1 MGFFKRYTHDFLFA
15 PLMTAAPMSAARKPS
30 PARKSSPWPRRIV
43 IATIA
48 LIVVVGGV
56 YFWRHRSSEE
66 AAGAYRTTKIDRGD
80 IRVTISATGALNATS
95 KVDVGSQISGQVTDV
110 LADYNDHVAK
120 GQVIARID
128 PSTYQAQIAQGN
140 AQINAARASLATAQ
154 AALRNAE
161 ADYNRKAELA
171 QQQLIARGDL
181 DLARAARDQARAQV
195 ASAQAQI
202 NQQTAST
209 QTTRLNLQRTVIRS
223 PVDGVVLSR
232 SVEPGQTVA
241 ASLQAP
247 VLFQI
252 AEDLSQMEILLA
264 VDEADIGQVKAGLD
278 VSFTVDAFPDR
289 NFRGKV
295 KQVRLAATNT
305 SNVITY
311 PVVITVDNSDQ
322 SLLPGMTAN
331 AEIEVSHRDEVL
343 RVGNAALRFKPDEDG
358 TDAATQQAGG
368 GGRGNF
374 TAEFE
379 RIAGALNLNGA
390 QKAAFDEALAAIKQR
405 AAARAS
411 QPAAQGS
418 AVTLFGRGPGGGGS
432 NQPGN
437 SGNAGAMR
445 QRMTERFN
453 QQFAAFKATLEDP
466 QRAQWEREI
475 SALLSSRR
483 APLYKLVDGKPR
495 AVMVRVGASDGSYT
509 EVAGNIREGDEVII
523 GSGRGAK

>member
-1 MGFFKRYTHDFLFA
+1 
-15 PLMTAAPMSAARKPS
+15 MSAARKPS
-30 PARKSSPWPRRIV
+30 SARKPSTWSRH
-43 IATIA
+43 IAIA
-48 LIVVVGGV
+48 VVALAVVFGGL
-56 YFWRHRSSEE
+56 YFWRHRSNEE
-66 AAGAYRTTKIDRGD
+66 AASAYRTAKVDRGD
-80 IRVTISATGALNATS
+80 IRVAISATGALNATS

-110 LADYNDHVAK
+110 LVDYNDHVQK

-128 PSTYQAQIAQGN
+128 PSTYEVQIAQGS

-154 AALRNAE
+154 ATLRNAE

-264 VDEADIGQVKAGLD
+264 VDEADIGQVKPGLD
-278 VSFTVDAFPDR
+278 VGFTVDAFPER
-289 NFRGKV
+289 RFRGTV

-311 PVVITVDNSDQ
+311 PVVVTVDNSDQ

-331 AEIEVSHRDEVL
+331 AEIEVSHRDNVL
-343 RVGNAALRFKPDEDG
+343 RVSNAALRYKPDDESMEAGAQQGGSRGGFAED
-358 TDAATQQAGG
+358 
-368 GGRGNF
+368 
-374 TAEFE
+374 FE
-379 RIAGALNLNGA
+379 RIAKSLQLNAGQQA
-390 QKAAFDEALAAIKQR
+390 VFDQALAALKQR
-405 AAARAS
+405 AAARVAT
-411 QPAAQGS
+411 PAAQNAG
-418 AVTLFGRGPGGGGS
+418 VGLFGRGPGGGGNTRGS
-432 NQPGN
+432 TGGN
-437 SGNAGAMR
+437 GGAMR
-445 QRMTERFN
+445 QRMAERFN
-453 QQFAAFKATLEDP
+453 QQFAAFKATLDER
-466 QRAQWEREI
+466 QKTQWEKEVA
-475 SALLSSRR
+475 ALLGSRR
-483 APLYKLVDGKPR
+483 APLYKLAGGKPQ

-509 EVAGNIREGDEVII
+509 EVSGDIREGDEVVV
-523 GSGRGAK
+523 GSGRAAQ